1 MMASSDPIS
10 PSPAARPLSPHL
22 GIYRFTLTMAMSI
35 AHRITGA
42 GLYLGAL
49 LVAWFLLAASMDAS
63 AFAYFSGFIQSIF
76 GRLILFGFTWSL
88 FHHLLGGVRHLIMD
102 AGYGMDDPEREQ
114 LAMATLIGGLA
125 LTIVVWAIASLAD

>member
-1 MMASSDPIS
+1 MASSDPIS

-35 AHRITGA
+35 AHRITGV
-42 GLYLGAL
+42 GLYLGTL
-49 LVAWFLLAASMDAS
+49 LLAWFLFAAAMDAA
-63 AFAYFSGFIQSIF
+63 AFAYFTGFIQSYF

-102 AGYGMDDPEREQ
+102 AGYGLDEPEREQ
-114 LAMATLIGGLA
+114 LAWATLIGGLV
-125 LTIVVWAIASLAD
+125 LTIVVWAIGCEIQ